1 MNAASSAKRPL
12 SRNSHTMIRRSLSLN
27 SLVRGALMAVGLAFM
42 ITQAARAQTQSG
54 MSEAEID
61 ALAARALE
69 AFRVPGLSIGIVK
82 DGEIRHLK
90 GYGRRDVNDGAAV
103 DADTIFKIASNS
115 KAFTAAALAMLV
127 DEGKIS
133 WDDRVGEILPD
144 FRLYDP
150 YVSREIT
157 IRDLLT
163 HRSGLGL
170 GAGDLM
176 LWPEPNKFS
185 RDDIVRNMR
194 YLKPA
199 SSFRSKYAYDNT
211 LYIVAGEV
219 IAKVSGLSYEAFIDQ
234 RIMKPLGLDAC
245 FAGPISRKAMRNV
258 AKPHG
263 IIDDEIAVIERSVIN
278 NEPIASTAAGGL
290 RCSARDML
298 QWVETQLNNGLS
310 PDGVRLFSAEQS
322 REMWKPHT
330 IINVSESERAR
341 DRTNFK
347 AYGLGWRL
355 ADVYG
360 YKQVSHTGTLA
371 GMLSYVTLIPEL
383 DLGVVVLTNGASY
396 DVRESVMFSLVHSF
410 IDMPQTDWVAHYQSR
425 RQAEEEAPVDPGCE
439 TSAPAGTE
447 GVAGLYEDPW
457 FGRVEIAD
465 KEGALTFRSEKSPRL
480 AGTVSFCRQPSIYAV
495 RWTDRTLGDGDAYI
509 MVETDFDGKVTGM
522 RMARIDPEAD
532 FSFDFQDLDFAR
544 VD

>member
-1 MNAASSAKRPL
+1 
-12 SRNSHTMIRRSLSLN
+12 MIRRALK
-27 SLVRGALMAVGLAFM
+27 RFGALFQAGALAGALALAFFDGA
-42 ITQAARAQTQSG
+42 QAREG
-54 MSEAEID
+54 LNEEEID

-69 AFRVPGLSIGIVK
+69 AFRVPGMAIGVVK

-90 GYGRRDVNDGAAV
+90 GYGRRDVNDPAPV

-115 KAFTAAALAMLV
+115 KAFTAAALAILV

-176 LWPEPNKFS
+176 LWPEPNNFS
-185 RDDIVRNMR
+185 REDIVRNMR
-194 YLKPA
+194 YFKPA

-219 IAKVSGLSYEAFIDQ
+219 VAAVSGLSYEDFIDR

-263 IIDDEIAVIERSVIN
+263 IIGGDIAVIERSVIS

-290 RCSARDML
+290 RCGARDML
-298 QWVETQLNNGLS
+298 TWIETQLNNGLS
-310 PDGVRLFSAEQS
+310 PDGLRLFSAEQS

-330 IINVSESERAR
+330 IINVSEAERAR

-355 ADVYG
+355 SDVYG

-383 DLGVVVLTNGASY
+383 DLGIVVLTNGASY

-410 IDMPQTDWVAHYQSR
+410 IDMPQTDWVAHYRNR
-425 RQAEEEAPVDPGCE
+425 REAAEDAPVDPGCE
-439 TSAPAGTE
+439 TGAAGVT
-447 GVAGLYEDPW
+447 GIAGFYEDPW
-457 FGRVEIAD
+457 FGRVEIA
-465 KEGALTFRSEKSPRL
+465 EEGGALVFRSEKSPRL
-480 AGTVSFCRQPSIYAV
+480 AGAVSFCRQPNIYVV
-495 RWTDRTLGDGDAYI
+495 RWTDRTLGDGDAYA
-509 MVETDFDGKVTGM
+509 MVETDFAGKVTGM

-532 FSFDFQDLDFAR
+532 FSFDFQDLDFER